1 MFFDGLS
8 KNQVKLINALKDS
21 PARRKKAHSFLVEG
35 YKTVSE
41 AISSDYSVEFIV
53 ASDKF
58 LRDQGDILLQAM
70 NGKKIK
76 VFRISQEL
84 YNKLSDTTSP
94 PGLMAI
100 VKSKIYDVNILF
112 KKNRLTVALDRIGD
126 PGNMGTIIRTA
137 DAAGA
142 GGLILS
148 KGCVDVYNPKV
159 VRSTM
164 GSIFHLPFVHTD
176 NLIYTLNEF
185 KRNNWKVVTTH
196 LKAKKYYF
204 DSDYTV
210 PTVIVMGQEDKG
222 VLEEIVNISDEL
234 IQIPMPGSAESLNV
248 AIASGI
254 ILFEAV
260 KQRIMTSHPACK

>member
-21 PARRKKAHSFLVEG
+21 SIRRKKTHSFFVEG
-35 YKTVSE
+35 LKTVIE
-41 AISSDYSVEFIV
+41 AISSDYSIEFIV

-58 LRDQGDILLQAM
+58 LRNQGNILLQAL
-70 NGKKIK
+70 NEKEIK

-84 YNKLSDTTSP
+84 YSKLSDTISP
-94 PGLMAI
+94 QGLMAI
-100 VKSKIYDVNILF
+100 VKSKIYDGSILF
-112 KKNRLTVALDRIGD
+112 KKSCLTVALDRIGD

-142 GGLILS
+142 SGLILS

-159 VRSTM
+159 IRSTM
-164 GSIFHLPFVHTD
+164 GSIFHLPFVQTD
-176 NLIYTLNEF
+176 DLVQTLNEF
-185 KRNNWKVVTTH
+185 KRNNGRVVTTH
-196 LKAKKYYF
+196 LKANKYYF
-204 DSDYTV
+204 NVDYTV
-210 PTVIVMGQEDKG
+210 PTVIVMGQEDEG

-260 KQRIMTSHPACK
+260 KQRIMASPSACK